1 MTQGTLRSQQREL
14 THRRIYEA
22 AMELILAEGVQAF
35 TIRGVATRAGIS
47 YRTVYRHFPT
57 PQALLDA
64 LGDYGREEH
73 ERAGR
78 AVPQSLEEAATHAR
92 RLFEA
97 WDTEADMVRALATL
111 RIETG
116 MSPRERHERLAMADR
131 LLQEFAP
138 HSSEQDRARV
148 KYSIQALGGTVTWMQ
163 MKDDWSIS
171 GLEAGDAVAH
181 AITLLVEDL
190 RKKEQRAAK
199 AAAVPKKPSGRGKA
213 K

>member
-1 MTQGTLRSQQREL
+1 MTKGTLRSQQREL
-14 THRRIYEA
+14 THRRICEA
-22 AMELILAEGVQAF
+22 AFELILADGVHAF
-35 TIRGVATRAGIS
+35 TIRGVAKRAGVS
-47 YRTVYRHFPT
+47 YRTVYRHFST

-64 LGDYGREEH
+64 LGDYGREEND
-73 ERAGR
+73 RAGR
-78 AVPQSLEEAATHAR
+78 VVPQSVEEAAAHSR

-97 WDTEADMVRALATL
+97 WDTEAEMVRAMATL
-111 RIETG
+111 RIATG

-131 LLQEFAP
+131 LLREFAP
-138 HSSEQDRARV
+138 RTSEQDRARV
-148 KYSIQALGGTVTWMQ
+148 KYSIQALGSTVTWMQ

-171 GLEAGDAVAH
+171 GVEAGDAVAH

-199 AAAVPKKPSGRGKA
+199 AAAGPKKPSGRGKS